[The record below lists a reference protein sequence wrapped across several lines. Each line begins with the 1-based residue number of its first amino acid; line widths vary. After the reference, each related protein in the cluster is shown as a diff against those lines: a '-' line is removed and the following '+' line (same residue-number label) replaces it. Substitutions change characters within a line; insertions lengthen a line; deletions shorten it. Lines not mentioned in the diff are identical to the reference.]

1 MTPPNK
7 STTQPKSPAPPT
19 RMPSGI
25 PGLDRVLGGGFFQS
39 GAYIIQGLPG
49 CGKTIFANQLC
60 FGHVAQGGRALYV
73 TLLAESHARMLQHL
87 RTLSFFDESAIPQK
101 LSYVSAF
108 SELESE
114 GLKGL
119 IGILRQEMRARKAT
133 LLVLDGLLAV
143 SETAES
149 ARDLKKFVHE
159 LQTNAMFHGCT
170 VFMLTSGALHGINA
184 ERTMVDGLVE
194 LEDHLF
200 DMRAQRT
207 IRVSKFRG
215 SASLRGR
222 HEFQITDDGLRVF
235 PRTEA
240 LYDQPVTEQG
250 AGGVRGLGTG
260 IASLDQMLAIG
271 GLPEASSTV
280 VVGSTGT
287 GKTTLGLHFLSQSS
301 AQQPGL
307 LFGFF
312 EMPEQLKANARSLG
326 LDLDKLEKEGAL
338 SLLWH
343 AHGENGLDEL
353 AHQLL
358 SEVEAKGV
366 KRLMIDGLSGFFEST
381 AYPERI
387 GRFFACLT
395 NELRRRGMM
404 SLETRDAV
412 GSTVPTPYGV
422 SAIVDN
428 LLFLRHVESRG
439 EVKRML
445 SFIKVRASRFDHAIR
460 ELAISPDGVK
470 VSGRFST
477 GGDVLPTVAPVAGA
491 DGLRDSEQH

>member
-1 MTPPNK
+1 MTMTTSK
-7 STTQPKSPAPPT
+7 ISTQPK
-19 RMPSGI
+19 RMPSHI
-25 PGLDRVLGGGFFQS
+25 PGLDRILGGGFFQS
-39 GAYIIQGLPG
+39 GAYIVQGLPG

-60 FGHVAQGGRALYV
+60 FNHVAEGGRALYV

-87 RTLSFFDESAIPQK
+87 RTLSFFDESVIPQQ

-143 SETAES
+143 SETAEN

-184 ERTMVDGLVE
+184 ERTMVDGLIE

-207 IRVSKFRG
+207 LRVSKFRG
-215 SASLRGR
+215 SSSLRGR
-222 HEFQITDDGLRVF
+222 HEFQISDDGLRVF

-240 LYDQPVTEQG
+240 LYDLPAPTQHEG
-250 AGGVRGLGTG
+250 NAAGLSSG
-260 IASLDQMLAIG
+260 IPSLDQMLAIG
-271 GLPEASSTV
+271 GLPRHSVTV
-280 VVGSTGT
+280 LVGSTGT
-287 GKTTLGLHFLSQSS
+287 GKTTLGLHFLSQAS
-301 AQQPGL
+301 AQEPGL

-326 LDLDKLEKEGAL
+326 LDLDTPEQSGAL
-338 SLLWH
+338 TLRWH
-343 AHGENGLDEL
+343 AHGEHGLDEL

-358 SEVEAKGV
+358 HEVESKGI
-366 KRLMIDGLSGFFEST
+366 KRLVIDGLSGFFEST
-381 AYPERI
+381 AYSERI

-395 NELRRRGMM
+395 NELRRRGVTTIM

-412 GSTVPTPYGV
+412 GSAVPTPYGV

-460 ELAISPDGVK
+460 ELVIAPEGVK
-470 VSGRFST
+470 VAGRFSS
-477 GGDVLPTVAPVAGA
+477 GGDVLPTVSPVAAG
-491 DGLRDSEQH
+491 GSPQGSEQR